1 MYLVCSGWVVNHDGK
16 LKQETKIEL
25 FFHDGDIDFAKEFA
39 RKLKEREP
47 HKTVFVTE
55 VIEELAF

>member
-1 MYLVCSGWVVNHDGK
+1 MYLVCSGCVVNHDGK

-25 FFHDGDIDFAKEFA
+25 FFHDGDLDFAKEFA